1 MRKSPLSTPGGSRSR
16 YNDEWKFY
24 ADTGRTNYSFDGYKR
39 GCISLNDGELNCGND
54 GYIPLN
60 SGTSDN
66 WKQSGSRHSSG
77 VVRARHHSG
86 SPLFNYN
93 RGSHFANIKQHFN
106 DSYSPYKH
114 TGMQFHGQNKNT
126 YKDGH
131 RQVDISRYFNIESA
145 LEDPWAELIQKLD
158 DSKIINK
165 MDVTNGCS
173 GILDLNETKQSI
185 SLVDEHFQ
193 NIQDNSE
200 SKNQPIDVDLRIND
214 NVPNCKTEDSLCI
227 ET

>member
-1 MRKSPLSTPGGSRSR
+1 MRKSPLSTPGGSRNR
-16 YNDEWKFY
+16 HNDEWKSY
-24 ADTGRTNYSFDGYKR
+24 VDIGKTHSSFDGYKR
-39 GCISLNDGELNCGND
+39 GCTSLNDGELNCGND

-60 SGTSDN
+60 SFTPDH

-77 VVRARHHSG
+77 VSRVRRHSG

-93 RGSHFANIKQHFN
+93 RGSHFGNTKQHFN

-131 RQVDISRYFNIESA
+131 GQVDISRYVDIESA

-200 SKNQPIDVDLRIND
+200 FKNQPIDVDLGIND
-214 NVPNCKTEDSLCI
+214 NVPKCKTEDSLCI
-227 ET
+227 NT